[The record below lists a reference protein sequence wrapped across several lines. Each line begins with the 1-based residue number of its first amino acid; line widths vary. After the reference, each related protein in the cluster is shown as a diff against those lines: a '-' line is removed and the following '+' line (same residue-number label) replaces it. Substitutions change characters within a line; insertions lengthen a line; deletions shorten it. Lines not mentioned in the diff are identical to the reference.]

1 MVGFRSAR
9 VGWIRGGGGKVE
21 CMAVVESVVAVSC
34 GLRLTGGVAG
44 CCPSF
49 AWSSSSPT
57 TLSPLGSVFELS

>member
-1 MVGFRSAR
+1 MVGLRS
-9 VGWIRGGGGKVE
+9 VGIGWMRGGGGEVDGT
-21 CMAVVESVVAVSC
+21 AVVVSVVAVSC